1 MNCTPS
7 SGQKQ
12 RVAIARALI
21 SNSNIII
28 FDEATSAL
36 DNISQ
41 KTITENISELL
52 ENKTVIVIAHRL
64 STIKSAEKIYVID
77 KGRVI
82 ESGNHEELILNQD
95 TYYSL
100 VNEQKQSLSL
110 A

>member
-1 MNCTPS
+1 MNCTLS
-7 SGQKQ
+7 SRQKQ
-12 RVAIARALI
+12 RVAIIRALI

-64 STIKSAEKIYVID
+64 STIKNADKIYVID

-82 ESGNHEELILNQD
+82 ESGSHKELVLNED
-95 TYYSL
+95 AYYSL
-100 VNEQKQSLSL
+100 INEQKQEVAL